1 VLQNDRSVA
10 VYDVE
15 SCTPYLEVV
24 MTKYIRQLR
33 VPLALCAALAAG
45 ACTAK
50 DTKSD
55 TALARDTSLS
65 RDLALAGRDT
75 TSQPQLRDI
84 PATPAGAA
92 AAPAPA
98 PAKTTPMRTG
108 TTPTTRTT
116 PRTPARTPTPTTT
129 TTASGNTVTRNPAG
143 TASSSG
149 GGAVGVIPSGTS
161 LSLRSDARVCTNTYQ
176 PGQTF
181 TATVANAVTG
191 SNGATIPAGSTVTLE
206 VTSLKHSENVNDKI
220 AMEFAVKSVNVGGHT
235 YAVNG
240 SVADAQIDRVR
251 STSKGDDTKKVVGGA
266 VLGAIAGQILGRST
280 KSTVIGAAAGAAAG
294 AGAVRTTFETGA
306 GDGRLPPPA
315 FGHNGRLA
323 GYDPRPQ
330 RLNVLGCI

>member
-1 VLQNDRSVA
+1 
-10 VYDVE
+10 
-15 SCTPYLEVV
+15 LEVV

-50 DTKSD
+50 DNKSD
-55 TALARDTSLS
+55 TTLARDTALS

-75 TSQPQLRDI
+75 TVQPQLRDI
-84 PATPAGAA
+84 PVAPAGAA

-98 PAKTTPMRTG
+98 PARTTPMRTG
-108 TTPTTRTT
+108 ATRTT

-181 TATVANAVTG
+181 TATVANAITG

-235 YAVNG
+235 YAMNG

-294 AGAVRTTFETGA
+294 AGAAAATGTYEGCVPEGGNIVVTLNSPLQVRLTS
-306 GDGRLPPPA
+306 
-315 FGHNGRLA
+315 
-323 GYDPRPQ
+323 
-330 RLNVLGCI
+330 